1 MNGWKNYETWNV
13 SLWMRNEEPYYNV
26 AMASK
31 DYPEFVL
38 KLKAQGIE
46 QTPDGVFFAMKGLDV
61 EALTEAIKELEQ

>member
-13 SLWMRNEEPYYNV
+13 ALWMSNDESYSNV

-61 EALTEAIKELEQ
+61 EELNEAIKEMEQ